1 LLTTNKLRYILPTIK
16 SRTIVVP
23 ITKPTGSEVKEYL
36 DAIGANQTVNAEMLF
51 DFYQNSP
58 ISIYE
63 SMQDNTEALIL
74 NTINTVGK
82 MLAKKQAPIAS
93 KEIAENIKPNG
104 EVVLNILA
112 WMLNN
117 LAKSI
122 ATNNTPSFMKENEIL
137 IKKWN
142 FIIKNTSL
150 DGCFEFER
158 YITKVKTLLMQG
170 FNPDLS
176 IYINSLLYN
185 WYLSA
190 NEKS

>member
-1 LLTTNKLRYILPTIK
+1 
-16 SRTIVVP
+16 
-23 ITKPTGSEVKEYL
+23 
-36 DAIGANQTVNAEMLF
+36 
-51 DFYQNSP
+51 
-58 ISIYE
+58 
-63 SMQDNTEALIL
+63 
-74 NTINTVGK
+74 
-82 MLAKKQAPIAS
+82 
-93 KEIAENIKPNG
+93 
-104 EVVLNILA
+104 
-112 WMLNN
+112 MLNN